1 MITGVAIKKDG
12 VVYSLPKPNRHHD
25 VIKMMTEEYKL
36 TPPNSGEQGFIDN
49 FGDFYL
55 RKPAKLIAILNNQ
68 LLTTARD
75 NDMLFSE
82 DLW

>member
-12 VVYSLPKPNRHHD
+12 AVYSLPKPNRHRD
-25 VIKMMTEEYKL
+25 VIRMMVHEYEVS
-36 TPPNSGEQGFIDN
+36 PHSGEEGFIDN

-68 LLTTARD
+68 LIARAC
-75 NDMLFSE
+75 NDEELFSE

>member
-25 VIKMMTEEYKL
+25 VIRMMIRDYEVA
-36 TPPNSGEQGFIDN
+36 PHSGEQGFIDN
-49 FGDFYL
+49 LGDFYL

-68 LLTTARD
+68 LIARAG
-75 NDMLFSE
+75 NDEELFSE
-82 DLW
+82 DVW